1 MKNKYIL
8 MSQISA
14 KLLNFSETTF
24 LKPIFPEKDKE
35 NLEIKPKS
43 NYILIK
49 IIIFNRTSPFKT

>member
-1 MKNKYIL
+1 
-8 MSQISA
+8 MSQISD
-14 KLLNFSETTF
+14 KLLNISETTF

-49 IIIFNRTSPFKT
+49 IIIFNRTSSLKT